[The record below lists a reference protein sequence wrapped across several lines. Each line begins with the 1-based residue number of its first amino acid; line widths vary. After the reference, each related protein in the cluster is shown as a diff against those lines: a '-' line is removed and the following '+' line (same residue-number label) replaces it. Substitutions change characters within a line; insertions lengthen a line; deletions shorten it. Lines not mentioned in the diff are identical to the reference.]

1 MAIDTVLIEKR
12 EELKRRLAAG
22 EYKTLVDVLLNW
34 MSRVIQKITH
44 NPQPISPW
52 ITSTVWFLLF
62 WLEAFIILLLMN
74 DIPAFAQ
81 NLALFP
87 RGTLLLMSLLS
98 YLTLLSVVVS
108 NLFVHRV
115 FTVFHDGVIDA
126 TESVANLDDFEN
138 WLANICNRRVH
149 FIVSL
154 VGGILAGS
162 YVVYVYSLTFGTF
175 FPLAVVVGFLEIY
188 IIIFLLLYLLLFMI
202 LLSAR
207 LGKYLLK
214 LYMADPSNS
223 EMVSQL
229 ANLFIKPFYVFAL

>member
-87 RGTLLLMSLLS
+87 RGTLLLM
-98 YLTLLSVVVS
+98 
-108 NLFVHRV
+108 
-115 FTVFHDGVIDA
+115 
-126 TESVANLDDFEN
+126 
-138 WLANICNRRVH
+138 
-149 FIVSL
+149 
-154 VGGILAGS
+154 
-162 YVVYVYSLTFGTF
+162 
-175 FPLAVVVGFLEIY
+175 
-188 IIIFLLLYLLLFMI
+188 
-202 LLSAR
+202 
-207 LGKYLLK
+207 
-214 LYMADPSNS
+214 
-223 EMVSQL
+223 
-229 ANLFIKPFYVFAL
+229 